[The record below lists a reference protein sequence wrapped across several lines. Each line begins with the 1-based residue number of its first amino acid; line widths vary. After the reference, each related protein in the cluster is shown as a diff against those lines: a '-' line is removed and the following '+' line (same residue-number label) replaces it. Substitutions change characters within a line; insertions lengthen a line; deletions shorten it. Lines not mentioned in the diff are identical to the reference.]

1 MLTMSAQV
9 NKSLVNF
16 LLLTIIGAVVTLFL
30 LQKTDEG
37 LQEIE
42 TLTETPYYKSLKY
55 LTEQDFSPA
64 NVSGTQTYQTRKF
77 QFRVSYPDGW
87 SVEERPGYV
96 AFNDPKRLESGYKGD
111 AGTITPLNDIS
122 RDDGIRSAFF
132 VRQGDKYIAVGRLGA
147 KGGPVIERTING
159 KYVLVGQLAVG
170 VYGDKG
176 YIGLA
181 DDFRAFVSDGKRHAI
196 IDVIGSRSVLDGMI
210 ESFSFLE

>member
-30 LQKTDEG
+30 LRKTDQG

-55 LTEQDFSPA
+55 LTERDFAPA
-64 NVSGTQTYQTRKF
+64 SVSGQTFQTRKF
-77 QFRVSYPDGW
+77 QFSVNYPDGW
-87 SVEERPGYV
+87 TVAERPGYI
-96 AFNDPKRLESGYKGD
+96 AFNDPERLRAGYQGD
-111 AGTITPLNDIS
+111 AATITSLADVS
-122 RDDGIRSAFF
+122 RDDAIRSAFF

-147 KGGPVIERTING
+147 KGGSVVETTING
-159 KYVLVGQLAVG
+159 KYVLVGQLVVG

-176 YIGLA
+176 YLGLA
-181 DDFRAFVSDGKRHAI
+181 DDFRAFVSNGKRHAI
-196 IDVIGSRSVLDGMI
+196 IDVIGSRTVLDDMVA
-210 ESFSFLE
+210 SFNFLE